1 MCRATSSAKASRCRR
16 PEEFRKAAE
25 AGFGFAEIRYGVR
38 LREGL
43 GGPVDPAK
51 AEALFKSA
59 QAKGLP
65 ARRWLA
71 RPPLSQRRGRKSAIR
86 PARHSRSPGRA
97 PTGVTPRR
105 RSGRPRSSW
114 RAVTFERGHGRR
126 PRLLQ
131 DSHAEADEGDVS
143 YRAAT
148 FIEDTE
154 RRIAERK
161 AAETPVPAAPAA
173 PN

>member
-1 MCRATSSAKASRCRR
+1 MSGVEMSAT
-16 PEEFRKAAE
+16 EEFRKAAE

-65 ARRWLA
+65 AGDGWLGRIYLSGEVASPLSAADAFALA
-71 RPPLSQRRGRKSAIR
+71 RKGADGGDAETAFWAAEKLMEGLSFGEDLEAALAYYKIA
-86 PARHSRSPGRA
+86 
-97 PTGVTPRR
+97 
-105 RSGRPRSSW
+105 
-114 RAVTFERGHGRR
+114 
-126 PRLLQ
+126 
-131 DSHAEADEGDVS
+131 AEADDGDIS

-148 FIEDTE
+148 FIDDTE

-161 AAETPVPAAPAA
+161 AEETPAPAAPAA